1 VILSDLSVKRPVFAT
16 VINLLIITF
25 GIVAF
30 LMLPLR
36 EYPDIDP
43 PIVNISTNYPGASA
57 AIVETKI
64 TQLLEDRISGVEGV
78 KTINSNSR
86 VGRSSITI
94 EFNLDRDI
102 DAATNDVRDRISR
115 ALNNLPEQAE
125 PPEVS
130 KANDDENVIVWFV
143 LQSETMSTLEL
154 TDYANRYIVDRFAV
168 VDGVARV
175 QVGGGR
181 TYAMKIRL
189 NRVSMAAR
197 NITVQDI
204 ESTLRDE
211 NVELPAGR
219 IESIDRDFSIRV
231 ERSYLSEQDFA
242 NMVISHSQ
250 SNTEGSANG
259 SSQNNA
265 QSKSV
270 VRLGDVAEVFIGAQD
285 DENMFRGNG
294 KNMVGLGVIKQS
306 KANTLD
312 VVKSARKEMVTIRS
326 SLPIGTTITN
336 SYDSSVFIQGSIDEV
351 YNTLIIAMLMVVLVI
366 FLFLGNVRA
375 TLIPAVTVPVAL
387 IGSMMALSWFG
398 FSINLLTLLALVLA
412 IGLVVDD
419 AIVVLEN
426 IYRRIENGQPPLMA
440 AYEGGREVAFAV
452 IATTLV
458 LVAVFVP
465 LVFLSG
471 NMGRLFTEFAIAIA
485 AAVVFSSLTA
495 LSLTPMLCSKMLKH
509 KERSSSFGQKL
520 DHAFSRFE
528 AAYGRALKNS
538 IQQPLLIIL
547 VLALSL
553 AAVFLLF
560 NKLPAEY
567 TPKED
572 RGNFFLIMQG
582 AEGASHESNVKNMH
596 KIEEKLLGYQEQ
608 GELDRVLVRVPGF
621 GGTGGI
627 AIVGLPQWDKRS
639 IDTFSFINKINGDV
653 QSVTDVRAFAI
664 MRRGIGGGGGSNAP
678 VSFVLQG
685 NTFAELAQWRDILI
699 TEAQKNPNLSN
710 INSDYQETYP
720 QLLVQID
727 RERAYDLGVPVGDI
741 AETLETML
749 GQRRVT
755 TFVDRGEEYDVIV
768 EGDEKQFQSPADI
781 DNLYVRSRTT
791 DKLIPLS
798 NLLNIGENATSS
810 KLNRYNR
817 LRSITITANLADGY
831 ALGEA
836 LDFLVDVTKNKLPEH
851 VQIDYKGESLL
862 LKESGSSILFVFLLA
877 LLITYLVLAAQFES
891 FIHPFVILLTVPLAL
906 VGALAG
912 LELMGMSLNI
922 YSQIGIVMLIGLAAK
937 NGILIVEFANQL
949 RDKGIAFEEALI
961 SASQQRL
968 RPIVMTTF
976 TTVTSAIPLVLA
988 VGPGAESRMVIGVV
1002 IFAGVSLAS
1011 VFTLFIVPG
1020 AYYWLCRNTGSPQ
1033 AISDEID
1040 QLEQGSNY

>member
-1 VILSDLSVKRPVFAT
+1 MILSDLSVKRPVFAT
-16 VINLLIITF
+16 VINLLIVTF

-43 PIVNISTNYPGASA
+43 PIVNISTNYSGASA

-64 TQLLEDRISGVEGV
+64 TQLLEDRISGIEGV

-115 ALNNLPEQAE
+115 ALNNLPEQAD

-130 KANDDENVIVWFV
+130 KANDDESTIVWFV
-143 LQSETMSTLEL
+143 LQSDTMSTLAL

-168 VDGVARV
+168 VDGVARI

-189 NRVSMAAR
+189 NRASMAAR

-211 NVELPAGR
+211 NIELPAGR

-242 NMVISHSQ
+242 NMVINHSE
-250 SNTEGSANG
+250 SN
-259 SSQNNA
+259 
-265 QSKSV
+265 SV
-270 VRLGDVAEVFIGAQD
+270 VRLGDVADVFIGAQD

-312 VVKSARKEMVTIRS
+312 VVRAARKEMIAIRS
-326 SLPIGTTITN
+326 SLPVGTTITN

-351 YNTLIIAMLMVVLVI
+351 YNTLIIAMMMVVLVI

-375 TLIPAVTVPVAL
+375 TLIPAITVPVAL

-426 IYRRIENGQPPLMA
+426 IYRRIENGQTPLMA

-452 IATTLV
+452 VATTLV

-495 LSLTPMLCSKMLKH
+495 LSLTPMMCSKMLKH
-509 KERSSSFGQKL
+509 RERSSSFGQKL
-520 DHAFSRFE
+520 DRAFSRIE
-528 AAYGRALKNS
+528 AAYGRALANS
-538 IQQPLLIIL
+538 IHQPMLIVL
-547 VLALSL
+547 VLGLSL
-553 AAVFLLF
+553 TAVFLLF
-560 NKLPAEY
+560 NKLPSEY

-582 AEGASHESNVKNMH
+582 AEGASYESNVKNMH
-596 KIEEKLLGYQEQ
+596 EIEEKLLGYQAQ

-627 AIVGLPQWDKRS
+627 AIVGLPEWDKRS
-639 IDTFSFINKINGDV
+639 VDTFSFINKINRDV

-685 NTFAELAQWRDILI
+685 NTFEELAQWRDILI
-699 TEAQKNPNLSN
+699 SEAQKNPNLSN
-710 INSDYQETYP
+710 INSDYKETYP

-741 AETLETML
+741 AKTLETML

-768 EGDEKQFQSPADI
+768 EGDEKQYQSPDDI

-791 DKLIPLS
+791 NKLIPLS

-810 KLNRYNR
+810 RLNRYNR
-817 LRSITITANLADGY
+817 LRSITVTANLADGY
-831 ALGEA
+831 ALGDA

-851 VQIDYKGESLL
+851 VQVDYKGESLL
-862 LKESGSSILFVFLLA
+862 LKESGNSILFVFLLA

-912 LELMGMSLNI
+912 LDLMGMSLNI

-1011 VFTLFIVPG
+1011 MFTLFIVPG
-1020 AYYWLCRNTGSPQ
+1020 AYYWLCRHTGSPQ
-1033 AISDEID
+1033 AIANEIAK
-1040 QLEQGSNY
+1040 QQQ

>member
-43 PIVNISTNYPGASA
+43 PIVNVSTSYPGASA

-64 TQLLEDRISGVEGV
+64 TQLLEDRISGIEGV

-115 ALNNLPEQAE
+115 ALNNLPEQSD

-130 KANDDENVIVWFV
+130 KADDDESVIVWFV
-143 LQSETMSTLEL
+143 LQSETMSTLAL

-175 QVGGGR
+175 RVGGGR

-189 NRVSMAAR
+189 NRMSMAAR

-231 ERSYLSEQDFA
+231 ERSYLNVQDFA
-242 NMVISHSQ
+242 NMVISHS
-250 SNTEGSANG
+250 EGNSK
-259 SSQNNA
+259 NN
-265 QSKSV
+265 SV
-270 VRLGDVAEVFIGAQD
+270 VRLGDVAEVFVGAQD

-312 VVKSARKEMVTIRS
+312 VVKSARKEMVTIRNT
-326 SLPIGTTITN
+326 LPVGTTITN

-351 YNTLIIAMLMVVLVI
+351 YNTLIIAMIMVVMVI

-387 IGSMMALSWFG
+387 IGSLMALSWFG

-426 IYRRIENGQPPLMA
+426 IYRRIENGQAPLMA

-458 LVAVFVP
+458 LVSVFVP

-495 LSLTPMLCSKMLKH
+495 LSLTPMMCSKMLKH
-509 KERSSSFGQKL
+509 RKRSSSFGQKL
-520 DHAFSRFE
+520 DRAFTRFE

-538 IQQPLLIIL
+538 IHQPMLIVL

-553 AAVFLLF
+553 VAVFLLF
-560 NKLPAEY
+560 NKLPSEY

-572 RGNFFLIMQG
+572 RGNFFLIMQS
-582 AEGASHESNVKNMH
+582 AEGASYENNVKNMH
-596 KIEEKLLGYQEQ
+596 QIEEKLLGYQAE

-627 AIVGLPQWDKRS
+627 AIVGLPEWDKRS
-639 IDTFSFINKINGDV
+639 IDTFSFINKINKDV

-685 NTFAELAQWRDILI
+685 NTFAELALWRDILI

-710 INSDYQETYP
+710 INSDYKETYP

-741 AETLETML
+741 ARTLETML

-768 EGDEKQFQSPADI
+768 EGDEKQFQSPADL

-791 DKLIPLS
+791 DKLIPLA
-798 NLLNIGENATSS
+798 NVLNIAENATSS
-810 KLNRYNR
+810 RLNRYNR

-912 LELMGMSLNI
+912 LEFMGMSLNI

-949 RDKGIAFEEALI
+949 RDKGMAFEQALI
-961 SASQQRL
+961 SAAKQRL

-1011 VFTLFIVPG
+1011 IFTLFIVPG

-1033 AISDEID
+1033 AIANEIKNI
-1040 QLEQGSNY
+1040 EQQGENSHIIAINKPTK

>member
-1 VILSDLSVKRPVFAT
+1 MILSDLSVKRPVFAT

-64 TQLLEDRISGVEGV
+64 TQLLEDRISGIEGV

-115 ALNNLPEQAE
+115 ALNNLPEQAD

-175 QVGGGR
+175 RVGGGR

-189 NRVSMAAR
+189 NRMSMAAR

-231 ERSYLSEQDFA
+231 ERSYLTVQDFA
-242 NMVISHSQ
+242 NMVISHSAV
-250 SNTEGSANG
+250 SSGSG
-259 SSQNNA
+259 SENNLASQ
-265 QSKSV
+265 SV

-306 KANTLD
+306 KGNTLD
-312 VVKSARKEMVTIRS
+312 VVKSARKEMLTIRN
-326 SLPIGTTITN
+326 SLPVGTTITN

-351 YNTLIIAMLMVVLVI
+351 YNTLIIAMIMVVMVI

-375 TLIPAVTVPVAL
+375 TIIPAVTVPVAL
-387 IGSMMALSWFG
+387 IGSLMALSWFG

-426 IYRRIENGQPPLMA
+426 IYRRIENGQTPLMA

-458 LVAVFVP
+458 LVSVFVP

-495 LSLTPMLCSKMLKH
+495 LTLTPMLCSKMLKH
-509 KERSSSFGQKL
+509 RERSSSFGQKL
-520 DHAFSRFE
+520 DRAFARFE

-538 IQQPLLIIL
+538 IRQPLLIVL

-560 NKLPAEY
+560 NKLPSEY

-572 RGNFFLIMQG
+572 RGNFFLIMQS
-582 AEGASHESNVKNMH
+582 AEGASYENNVKNMH
-596 KIEEKLLGYQEQ
+596 KIEEKLLAYQAE
-608 GELDRVLVRVPGF
+608 GELDRVIVRVPGF

-627 AIVGLPQWDKRS
+627 AIVGLPEWDKRS
-639 IDTFSFINKINGDV
+639 IDTFSFIKKINRDV

-685 NTFAELAQWRDILI
+685 NTFAELALWRDILI
-699 TEAQKNPNLSN
+699 EEAQKNPNLSN

-791 DKLIPLS
+791 NKLIPLA
-798 NLLNIGENATSS
+798 NLLTIGENATSS
-810 KLNRYNR
+810 RLNRYNR

-831 ALGEA
+831 ALGDA

-949 RDKGIAFEEALI
+949 RDKGIAFEDALI
-961 SASQQRL
+961 NASKQRL

-1011 VFTLFIVPG
+1011 IFTLFIVPG
-1020 AYYWLCRNTGSPQ
+1020 AYYWLCRNTTSPQ
-1033 AISDEID
+1033 AIANEIEK
-1040 QLEQGSNY
+1040 LEQQD

>member
-1 VILSDLSVKRPVFAT
+1 MILSDLSVKRPVFAT

-43 PIVNISTNYPGASA
+43 PVVNIKTSYPGASA
-57 AIVETKI
+57 EIVETKI
-64 TQLLEDRISGVEGV
+64 TQILENRISGVEGI
-78 KTINSNSR
+78 KSINSDSR

-115 ALNNLPEQAE
+115 ALNNLPDQAD

-130 KANDDENVIVWFV
+130 KANDDEDVIVWFS
-143 LQSETMSTLEL
+143 LQSDTMDTLQL
-154 TDYANRYIVDRFAV
+154 TDYATRYIVDRFSV

-175 QVGGGR
+175 RLGGER

-189 NRVSMAAR
+189 DRASMAAR
-197 NITVQDI
+197 NITVHDI
-204 ESTLRDE
+204 ENTLRDE
-211 NVELPAGR
+211 NIELPAGKV
-219 IESIDRDFSIRV
+219 ESIDRDFSIRV
-231 ERSYLSEQDFA
+231 ERSYLTPDDFS
-242 NMVISHSQ
+242 NMVIGHSTNN
-250 SNTEGSANG
+250 SNSFEDS
-259 SSQNNA
+259 
-265 QSKSV
+265 SV
-270 VRLGDVAEVFIGAQD
+270 VRLGDVAEVFIGAED

-294 KNMVGLGVIKQS
+294 RNMVGLGVIKQS
-306 KANTLD
+306 KANTLE
-312 VVKSARKEMVTIRS
+312 VVKAAREEMENVS
-326 SLPIGTTITN
+326 NSLPVGTTIVN

-351 YNTLIIAMLMVVLVI
+351 YNTLVIAMLMVVLVI

-375 TLIPAVTVPVAL
+375 TLIPAITVPVAL
-387 IGSMMALSWFG
+387 IGSMMTLSWFG

-426 IYRRIENGQPPLMA
+426 IYRRIENGQKPLMA

-471 NMGRLFTEFAIAIA
+471 NVGRLFTEFAIAIS
-485 AAVVFSSLTA
+485 AAVIFSSITA

-509 KERSSSFGQKL
+509 RERSSSFGQIL
-520 DHAFSRFE
+520 DRSFARFE
-528 AAYGRALKNS
+528 SAYGRALKNT
-538 IQQPLLIIL
+538 IHQPMLIII

-553 AAVFLLF
+553 IAVFLLF
-560 NKLPAEY
+560 NKLPSEY

-572 RGNFFLIMQG
+572 RGNLFLIMNS
-582 AEGASHESNVKNMH
+582 AEGASYESNVKNMQV
-596 KIEEKLLGYQEQ
+596 IEQKLIAHQDAGV
-608 GELDRVLVRVPGF
+608 LDRVLVRVPGF
-621 GGTGGI
+621 GDKGGM
-627 AIVGLPQWDKRS
+627 AIIGMPDWDKRS
-639 IDTFSFINKINGDV
+639 IDTFSFIKQITGEV
-653 QSVTDVRAFAI
+653 QSVTDVKAFAM
-664 MRRGIGGGGGSNAP
+664 MRKGIGGGGNSSP
-678 VSFVLQG
+678 VEFVLQG
-685 NTFAELAQWRDILI
+685 NTFAELAQWRDII
-699 TEAQKNPNLSN
+699 ISEAEKNPNLSN
-710 INSDYQETYP
+710 IDSDYQETYP
-720 QLLVQID
+720 QLLVKID

-741 AETLETML
+741 AETLETMM

-768 EGDEKQFQSPADI
+768 EGDEKQFASPTDI
-781 DNLYVRSRTT
+781 DNIYVRSQTT
-791 DKLIPLS
+791 NKLIPLS
-798 NLLNIGENATSS
+798 NLLRIGESATSS
-810 KLNRYNR
+810 RLNRYNR
-817 LRSITITANLADGY
+817 LRSITISANLADGY
-831 ALGEA
+831 ALGDA
-836 LDFLVDVTKNKLPEH
+836 LEFLVEVTKTKLPDH

-949 RDKGIAFEEALI
+949 RDRGIAFEDALI
-961 SASQQRL
+961 TAAKQRL

-976 TTVTSAIPLVLA
+976 TTVTSAIPLVFA
-988 VGPGAESRMVIGVV
+988 IGPGAESRMVIGVV

-1011 VFTLFIVPG
+1011 IFTLFIVPG
-1020 AYYWLCRNTGSPQ
+1020 AYYWLCRNTGSPEAIAKEIEQ
-1033 AISDEID
+1033 ATD
-1040 QLEQGSNY
+1040 

>member
-1 VILSDLSVKRPVFAT
+1 MILSDLSVKRPVFAT

-94 EFNLDRDI
+94 EFNLDRNI

-115 ALNNLPEQAE
+115 ALNNLPEQAD

-168 VDGVARV
+168 VDGVARI

-189 NRVSMAAR
+189 NRASMAAR

-204 ESTLRDE
+204 ERTLREE

-219 IESIDRDFSIRV
+219 IESVDRDFSIRV

-242 NMVISHSQ
+242 NMVIDRS
-250 SNTEGSANG
+250 E
-259 SSQNNA
+259 NN
-265 QSKSV
+265 SL

-306 KANTLD
+306 KGNTLD
-312 VVKSARKEMVTIRS
+312 VVKSARKEMFAIRNT
-326 SLPIGTTITN
+326 LPVGTTITN
-336 SYDSSVFIQGSIDEV
+336 SYDSSIFIQGSIDEV

-375 TLIPAVTVPVAL
+375 TLIPAITVPVAL

-426 IYRRIENGQPPLMA
+426 IYRRIENGQTPLMA

-452 IATTLV
+452 VATTLV

-485 AAVVFSSLTA
+485 AAVIFSSLTA
-495 LSLTPMLCSKMLKH
+495 LSLTPMMCSKMLKH
-509 KERSSSFGQKL
+509 RERSSSFGQKL
-520 DHAFSRFE
+520 DRAFARFE
-528 AAYGRALKNS
+528 ASYGRALKSS
-538 IQQPLLIIL
+538 IHQPMLIVL
-547 VLALSL
+547 VLSLAL

-560 NKLPAEY
+560 NKLPSEY
-567 TPKED
+567 APKED
-572 RGNFFLIMQG
+572 RGNFFLMMQS
-582 AEGASHESNVKNMH
+582 AEGASYENNIKNMY
-596 KIEEKLLGYQEQ
+596 KIEEKLLGYQVE
-608 GELDRVLVRVPGF
+608 GELERVLVRVPGF
-621 GGTGGI
+621 GGSGGI
-627 AIVGLPQWDKRS
+627 AIVGLPEWGERS
-639 IDTFSFINKINGDV
+639 IDTFSFINKINGDM

-664 MRRGIGGGGGSNAP
+664 MRRGIGGGGDGNSP

-685 NTFAELAQWRDILI
+685 NTFEELAQWRDILI

-710 INSDYQETYP
+710 INSDYKETYP

-741 AETLETML
+741 AKTLETML

-755 TFVDRGEEYDVIV
+755 TFVDRGEEYDVII
-768 EGDEKQFQSPADI
+768 EGDERQFQSPTDI

-791 DKLIPLS
+791 DKLIPLAS
-798 NLLNIGENATSS
+798 VLNIGENATSS
-810 KLNRYNR
+810 RLNRYNR
-817 LRSITITANLADGY
+817 LRSITVTANLVDGY
-831 ALGEA
+831 ALGDA
-836 LDFLVDVTKNKLPEH
+836 LDFLVDVTENKLPEH
-851 VQIDYKGESLL
+851 VQVDYKGESLL

-906 VGALAG
+906 VGALLG
-912 LELMGMSLNI
+912 LELMGMSVNI

-937 NGILIVEFANQL
+937 NGIL
-949 RDKGIAFEEALI
+949 
-961 SASQQRL
+961 
-968 RPIVMTTF
+968 
-976 TTVTSAIPLVLA
+976 
-988 VGPGAESRMVIGVV
+988 
-1002 IFAGVSLAS
+1002 
-1011 VFTLFIVPG
+1011 
-1020 AYYWLCRNTGSPQ
+1020 
-1033 AISDEID
+1033 
-1040 QLEQGSNY
+1040 

>member
-1 VILSDLSVKRPVFAT
+1 
-16 VINLLIITF
+16 
-25 GIVAF
+25 
-30 LMLPLR
+30 M
-36 EYPDIDP
+36 
-43 PIVNISTNYPGASA
+43 
-57 AIVETKI
+57 
-64 TQLLEDRISGVEGV
+64 
-78 KTINSNSR
+78 
-86 VGRSSITI
+86 
-94 EFNLDRDI
+94 
-102 DAATNDVRDRISR
+102 RDRISR

-836 LDFLVDVTKNKLPEH
+836 LDFLVDATKNKLPEH

>member
-1 VILSDLSVKRPVFAT
+1 MILSDLSVKRPVFAT
-16 VINLLIITF
+16 VLNLLIITF

-43 PIVNISTNYPGASA
+43 PIVNISTSYPGASA

-64 TQLLEDRISGVEGV
+64 TQLLEDRISGIEGV

-115 ALNNLPEQAE
+115 ALNNLPEQSD

-130 KANDDENVIVWFV
+130 KANDDESVIVWFV
-143 LQSETMSTLEL
+143 LQSETMSTLAL

-175 QVGGGR
+175 RVGGGR

-189 NRVSMAAR
+189 NRASMAAR

-231 ERSYLSEQDFA
+231 ERSYLTEQDFA
-242 NMVISHSQ
+242 NMVINHS
-250 SNTEGSANG
+250 E
-259 SSQNNA
+259 
-265 QSKSV
+265 SKSV

-312 VVKSARKEMVTIRS
+312 VVKTARKEMVTIRD
-326 SLPIGTTITN
+326 SLPVGTTITN

-375 TLIPAVTVPVAL
+375 TLIPAITVPVAL

-426 IYRRIENGQPPLMA
+426 IYRRIENGQAPLMA

-452 IATTLV
+452 VATTLV

-495 LSLTPMLCSKMLKH
+495 LSLTPMMCSKMLKH
-509 KERSSSFGQKL
+509 RERSSSFGQKL
-520 DHAFSRFE
+520 DRAFARFE
-528 AAYGRALKNS
+528 AAYGRALASS
-538 IQQPLLIIL
+538 IHQPLLIVL

-560 NKLPAEY
+560 NKLPSEY

-582 AEGASHESNVKNMH
+582 AEGASYESNVKNMH
-596 KIEEKLLGYQEQ
+596 KIEEKLLGYQAE

-621 GGTGGI
+621 GGSGGI
-627 AIVGLPQWDKRS
+627 AIVGLPEWDKRS
-639 IDTFSFINKINGDV
+639 IDTFSFINKINRDV

-685 NTFAELAQWRDILI
+685 NTFEELAQWRDILI

-710 INSDYQETYP
+710 INSDYKETYP

-741 AETLETML
+741 AQTLETML

-755 TFVDRGEEYDVIV
+755 SFVDRGEEYDVIV
-768 EGDEKQFQSPADI
+768 EGDEKQFQSPTDI

-791 DKLIPLS
+791 EKLIPLA
-798 NLLNIGENATSS
+798 NLLNIAENATSS
-810 KLNRYNR
+810 RLNRYNR
-817 LRSITITANLADGY
+817 LRSITVTANLADGY
-831 ALGEA
+831 ALGDA

-851 VQIDYKGESLL
+851 VQVDYKGESLL
-862 LKESGSSILFVFLLA
+862 LKESGNSILFVFLLA

-906 VGALAG
+906 VGALTG

-961 SASQQRL
+961 SAAQQRL

-1011 VFTLFIVPG
+1011 IFTLFIVPG

-1033 AISDEID
+1033 AIANEIEKAE
-1040 QLEQGSNY
+1040 QLG

>member
-1 VILSDLSVKRPVFAT
+1 MILSDLSVKRPVFAT
-16 VINLLIITF
+16 VINLIIITF

-43 PIVNISTNYPGASA
+43 PIVNISTSYPGASA
-57 AIVETKI
+57 GIVETKI
-64 TQLLEDRISGVEGV
+64 TQLLEDRISGVEGI
-78 KTINSNSR
+78 KSINSNSR
-86 VGRSSITI
+86 VGRSNITI
-94 EFNLDRDI
+94 EFTLDRDI

-115 ALNNLPEQAE
+115 ALNNLPEQSE

-143 LQSETMSTLEL
+143 LQSDTMSSLAL

-175 QVGGGR
+175 RIGGGR

-189 NRVSMAAR
+189 DRTSMAAR

-204 ESTLRDE
+204 ENTLRDE

-231 ERSYLSEQDFA
+231 DRSYLSEQDFA
-242 NMVISHSQ
+242 EMVINHAG
-250 SNTEGSANG
+250 NKT
-259 SSQNNA
+259 
-265 QSKSV
+265 V
-270 VRLGDVAEVFIGAQD
+270 VRLGDVAEVFVGAQD

-306 KANTLD
+306 TANTLE
-312 VVKSARKEMVTIRS
+312 VVKSARKEMFNIRE
-326 SLPIGTTITN
+326 SLPVGTTITN

-351 YNTLIIAMLMVVLVI
+351 YDTLIIAMLMVILVI

-375 TLIPAVTVPVAL
+375 TFIPAVTVPVAL

-426 IYRRIENGQPPLMA
+426 IYRRIENGQTPLMA
-440 AYEGGREVAFAV
+440 AFEGGREVAFAV

-465 LVFLSG
+465 LIFLSG
-471 NMGRLFTEFAIAIA
+471 NVGRLFTEFAIAIA

-495 LSLTPMLCSKMLKH
+495 LSLTPMMCSKLLKH
-509 KERSSSFGQKL
+509 RERSSSFGQKL
-520 DHAFSRFE
+520 DQTFSRIE
-528 AAYGRALKNS
+528 TAYGRALKNS
-538 IQQPLLIIL
+538 IHQPILIIA

-553 AAVFLLF
+553 VAIFLLF
-560 NKLPAEY
+560 TDLPTEY

-572 RGNFFLIMQG
+572 RGNFFLVMRG
-582 AEGASHESNVKNMH
+582 AEGASYENNVKNMH
-596 KIEEKLLGYQEQ
+596 EIENKLLAYREK
-608 GELDRVLVRVPGF
+608 GELERVLVRVPGW
-621 GGTGGI
+621 GGAGGI
-627 AIVGLPQWDKRS
+627 AIVGLPEWDKRS
-639 IDTFSFINKINGDV
+639 IDTFSFINKINRDV
-653 QSVTDVRAFAI
+653 KSVTDVRAFAI
-664 MRRGIGGGGGSNAP
+664 MRKGISGGGSGSP

-685 NTFAELAQWRDILI
+685 NTFEELAQWRDILVAK
-699 TEAQKNPNLSN
+699 AQENPNLLN
-710 INSDYQETYP
+710 IDSDYQETYP

-741 AETLETML
+741 AKTLETML

-768 EGDEKQFQSPADI
+768 EGDEKQYRSPTDI
-781 DNLYVRSRTT
+781 NNLYVRSRTSN
-791 DKLIPLS
+791 KLIPLA
-798 NLLNIGENATSS
+798 NLLNISENATSAR
-810 KLNRYNR
+810 LNRYNR
-817 LRSITITANLADGY
+817 LRSITITANLAEGY
-831 ALGEA
+831 ALGDA
-836 LDFLVDVTKNKLPEH
+836 LSFLVDVSKTELPEH

-877 LLITYLVLAAQFES
+877 LLLTYLVLSAQFES

-949 RDKGIAFEEALI
+949 RDKGLAFEEALI
-961 SASQQRL
+961 NAAQQRL
-968 RPIVMTTF
+968 RPIIMTTF

-1011 VFTLFIVPG
+1011 LFTLFIVPG
-1020 AYYWLCRNTGSPQ
+1020 AYYWLCRKTGSPQ
-1033 AISDEID
+1033 DISAKID
-1040 QLEQGSNY
+1040 KLKQ

>member
-1 VILSDLSVKRPVFAT
+1 MILSDLSVKRPVFAT
-16 VINLLIITF
+16 VINLLIVTF

-43 PIVNISTNYPGASA
+43 PIVNISTNYSGASA

-64 TQLLEDRISGVEGV
+64 TQLLEDRISGIEGV

-115 ALNNLPEQAE
+115 ALNNLPEQAD

-130 KANDDENVIVWFV
+130 KANDDESTIVWFV
-143 LQSETMSTLEL
+143 LQSDTMSTLAL

-168 VDGVARV
+168 VDGVARI

-189 NRVSMAAR
+189 NRASMAAR

-211 NVELPAGR
+211 NIELPAGR

-242 NMVISHSQ
+242 NMVINHSE
-250 SNTEGSANG
+250 SN
-259 SSQNNA
+259 
-265 QSKSV
+265 SV
-270 VRLGDVAEVFIGAQD
+270 VRLGDVADVFIGAQD

-312 VVKSARKEMVTIRS
+312 VVRAARKEMIAIRS
-326 SLPIGTTITN
+326 SLPVGTTITN

-351 YNTLIIAMLMVVLVI
+351 YNTLIIAMMMVVLVI

-375 TLIPAVTVPVAL
+375 TLIPAITVPVAL

-426 IYRRIENGQPPLMA
+426 IYRRIENGQTPLMA

-452 IATTLV
+452 VATTLV

-495 LSLTPMLCSKMLKH
+495 LSLTPMMCSKMLKH
-509 KERSSSFGQKL
+509 RERSSSFGQKL
-520 DHAFSRFE
+520 DRAFARFE
-528 AAYGRALKNS
+528 AAYGRALASS
-538 IQQPLLIIL
+538 IHQPLLIVL
-547 VLALSL
+547 VLGLSL

-560 NKLPAEY
+560 NKLPSEY

-582 AEGASHESNVKNMH
+582 AEGASYESNVKNMH
-596 KIEEKLLGYQEQ
+596 EIEEKLLGYQAQ

-627 AIVGLPQWDKRS
+627 AIVGLPEWDKRS
-639 IDTFSFINKINGDV
+639 VDTFSFINKINRDV

-685 NTFAELAQWRDILI
+685 NTFEELAQWRDILI
-699 TEAQKNPNLSN
+699 SEAQKNPNLSN
-710 INSDYQETYP
+710 INSDYKETYP

-741 AETLETML
+741 AKTLETML

-768 EGDEKQFQSPADI
+768 EGDEKQYQSPDDI

-791 DKLIPLS
+791 NKLIPLS

-810 KLNRYNR
+810 RLNRYNR
-817 LRSITITANLADGY
+817 LRSITVTANLADGY
-831 ALGEA
+831 ALGDA

-851 VQIDYKGESLL
+851 VQVDYKGESLL
-862 LKESGSSILFVFLLA
+862 LKESGNSILFVFLLA

-912 LELMGMSLNI
+912 LDLMGMSLNI

-1011 VFTLFIVPG
+1011 MFTLFIVPG
-1020 AYYWLCRNTGSPQ
+1020 AYYWLCRHTGSPQ
-1033 AISDEID
+1033 AIANEIAK
-1040 QLEQGSNY
+1040 QQQ

>member
-1 VILSDLSVKRPVFAT
+1 MILSDLSVKRPVFAT

-43 PIVNISTNYPGASA
+43 PIVSITTSYPGASA

-64 TQLLEDRISGVEGV
+64 TQVLEDRISGVEGV

-86 VGRSSITI
+86 VGRSNITI
-94 EFNLDRDI
+94 EFELNRDI

-115 ALNNLPEQAE
+115 ALRSLPEQAD
-125 PPEVS
+125 PPQVF

-143 LQSETMSTLEL
+143 LQSDTMTTLEL

-181 TYAMKIRL
+181 TYAMKILL
-189 NRVSMAAR
+189 NRQAMAAR
-197 NITVQDI
+197 NITVDDI

-211 NVELPAGR
+211 NIELPAGKV
-219 IESIDRDFSIRV
+219 ESIDRDFSIRV
-231 ERSYLSEQDFA
+231 ERSYLTEQDFA
-242 NMVISHSQ
+242 NMVISRSDD
-250 SNTEGSANG
+250 
-259 SSQNNA
+259 NA
-265 QSKSV
+265 L
-270 VRLGDVAEVFIGAQD
+270 VRLGDVAQVFVGAQD

-306 KANTLD
+306 KANTLE
-312 VVKSARKEMVTIRS
+312 VVKSARKEMLAIRDA
-326 SLPIGTTITN
+326 LPMGTTITN

-351 YNTLIIAMLMVVLVI
+351 YNTLIIAMLMVILVI

-426 IYRRIENGQPPLMA
+426 IYRRIEQGQSPLLA
-440 AYEGGREVAFAV
+440 AYHGGREVAFAV

-471 NMGRLFTEFAIAIA
+471 NVGRLFTEFAIAIA

-495 LSLTPMLCSKMLKH
+495 LSLTPMMCSKMLKH
-509 KERSSSFGQKL
+509 RERSSSFGQVL
-520 DHAFSRFE
+520 DKGFARIE
-528 AAYGRALKNS
+528 AAYGRALAKS
-538 IQQPLLIIL
+538 IHQPVLIVLIL
-547 VLALSL
+547 AVALF
-553 AAVFLLF
+553 AVQMLF
-560 NKLPAEY
+560 KELPTEY

-572 RGNFFLIMQG
+572 RGNMFLIMQG
-582 AEGASHESNVKNMH
+582 AEGASYENNVKNMQQ
-596 KIEEKLLGYQEQ
+596 IEEKLLAYQAR
-608 GELDRVLVRVPGF
+608 GDLDRVIVRVPGF

-627 AIVGLPQWDKRS
+627 AILGMPDWGERN
-639 IDTFSFINKINGDV
+639 IGTFEFINKINAEM
-653 QSVTDVRAFAI
+653 QSVTDVRAFAM

-685 NTFAELAQWRDILI
+685 NTYSELARWRDIVI
-699 TEAQKNPNLSN
+699 KEAQKNPNLSA
-710 INSDYQETYP
+710 INSDYKETYP
-720 QLLVQID
+720 QLMVQID
-727 RERAYDLGVPVGDI
+727 RDRAYDLGVPVGDI
-741 AETLETML
+741 AKTLETML

-755 TFVDRGEEYDVIV
+755 TFVDRGEEYDVVV
-768 EGDEKQFQSPADI
+768 EGDETQYSSPADI
-781 DNLYVRSRTT
+781 DNVYVRSRTSNE
-791 DKLIPLS
+791 LIPLA
-798 NLLNIGENATSS
+798 NLLTVSENATSS
-810 KLNRYNR
+810 RLNRYNR

-831 ALGEA
+831 ALGDA
-836 LDFLVDVTKNKLPEH
+836 LDFLNDVVAANLPEE
-851 VQIDYKGESLL
+851 VQIDYKGQSLL
-862 LKESGSSILFVFLLA
+862 LKDSGNSMLMVFLLA
-877 LLITYLVLAAQFES
+877 LLITYLVLSAQFES

-949 RDKGIAFEEALI
+949 RDKGVAFEQALI
-961 SASQQRL
+961 QGAQQRL

-988 VGPGAESRMVIGVV
+988 SGPGAESRMVIGVV

-1020 AYYWLCRNTGSPQ
+1020 AYYWLCRHTGSPQ
-1033 AISDEID
+1033 AIANKIA
-1040 QLEQGSNY
+1040 QQEQNENI

>member
-1 VILSDLSVKRPVFAT
+1 MILSDLSVKRPVFAT
-16 VINLLIITF
+16 VLNLLIITF

-30 LMLPLR
+30 LLLPLR

-43 PIVNISTNYPGASA
+43 PVVNIVTSYPGASS

-64 TQLLEDRISGVEGV
+64 TQLLEDRISGIEGV

-115 ALNNLPEQAE
+115 ALNNLPEQAD

-130 KANDDENVIVWFV
+130 KANDDESVIVWFV
-143 LQSETMSTLEL
+143 LQSETMSTLAL

-175 QVGGGR
+175 RVGGGR
-181 TYAMKIRL
+181 IYAMKIRL
-189 NRVSMAAR
+189 NRASMAAR
-197 NITVQDI
+197 DITVQDI
-204 ESTLRDE
+204 ERTLRDE

-231 ERSYLSEQDFA
+231 ERSYLTEQDFA
-242 NMVISHSQ
+242 NMVINHS
-250 SNTEGSANG
+250 E
-259 SSQNNA
+259 
-265 QSKSV
+265 SKSV
-270 VRLGDVAEVFIGAQD
+270 VRLGDVADVFIGAQD

-312 VVKSARKEMVTIRS
+312 VVKTAREEMIAIRD
-326 SLPIGTTITN
+326 SLPVGTTITN

-426 IYRRIENGQPPLMA
+426 IYRRIENGQSPLMA

-452 IATTLV
+452 VATTLV

-495 LSLTPMLCSKMLKH
+495 LSLTPMMCSKMLKH
-509 KERSSSFGQKL
+509 RERSSSFGQKL
-520 DHAFSRFE
+520 DRAFARFE
-528 AAYGRALKNS
+528 AAYGRALASS
-538 IQQPLLIIL
+538 IHQPLLIVL
-547 VLALSL
+547 VLGLSL

-560 NKLPAEY
+560 NKLPSEY

-582 AEGASHESNVKNMH
+582 AEGASYESNVKNMH
-596 KIEEKLLGYQEQ
+596 EIEEKLLGYQAE

-621 GGTGGI
+621 GGSGGI
-627 AIVGLPQWDKRS
+627 AIVGLPEWDKRS
-639 IDTFSFINKINGDV
+639 IDTFSFINKINRDV
-653 QSVTDVRAFAI
+653 QNVTDVRAFAI

-685 NTFAELAQWRDILI
+685 NTFEELAQWRDILI
-699 TEAQKNPNLSN
+699 TEAQKTPNLSN
-710 INSDYQETYP
+710 INSDYKETYP

-741 AETLETML
+741 AQTLETML

-755 TFVDRGEEYDVIV
+755 SFVDRGEEYDVIV
-768 EGDEKQFQSPADI
+768 EGDEKQFQSPTDI

-791 DKLIPLS
+791 DKLIPLA

-810 KLNRYNR
+810 RLNRYNR
-817 LRSITITANLADGY
+817 LRSITVTANLADGY
-831 ALGEA
+831 ALGDA

-851 VQIDYKGESLL
+851 VQVDYKGESLL
-862 LKESGSSILFVFLLA
+862 LKESGNSILFVFLLA

-906 VGALAG
+906 VGALTG

-949 RDKGIAFEEALI
+949 RDKGLAFEAALI
-961 SASQQRL
+961 SAAQQRL

-1011 VFTLFIVPG
+1011 IFTLFIVPG

-1033 AISDEID
+1033 AIANEIEKAE
-1040 QLEQGSNY
+1040 QLGV

>member
-1 VILSDLSVKRPVFAT
+1 MILSDLSVKRPVFAT

-30 LMLPLR
+30 MMLPLR

-64 TQLLEDRISGVEGV
+64 TQLLEDRISGIEGV

-115 ALNNLPEQAE
+115 ALNNLPEQSD

-204 ESTLRDE
+204 EDTLRDE

-219 IESIDRDFSIRV
+219 IESVDRDFSIRV

-242 NMVISHSQ
+242 NMVITHSQ
-250 SNTEGSANG
+250 SS
-259 SSQNNA
+259 
-265 QSKSV
+265 SV
-270 VRLGDVAEVFIGAQD
+270 VRLGDVAQVFIGAQD

-306 KANTLD
+306 KGNTLD
-312 VVKSARKEMVTIRS
+312 VVKSARKEMVAIRDT
-326 SLPIGTTITN
+326 LPVGTTITN

-375 TLIPAVTVPVAL
+375 TLIPAITVPIAL
-387 IGSMMALSWFG
+387 IGSLMALSWFG

-426 IYRRIENGQPPLMA
+426 IYRRIENGQTPLMA

-452 IATTLV
+452 VATTLV

-509 KERSSSFGQKL
+509 RERSSSFGQKL
-520 DHAFSRFE
+520 DNAFARFE

-538 IQQPLLIIL
+538 IHQPLLIVL
-547 VLALSL
+547 VLGLSL

-560 NKLPAEY
+560 NKLPSEY

-572 RGNFFLIMQG
+572 RGNFFLIMQS
-582 AEGASHESNVKNMH
+582 AEGASYENNVKNMH
-596 KIEEKLLGYQEQ
+596 QIEEKLLGYKEE

-639 IDTFSFINKINGDV
+639 IDTFSFINKINKDV

-685 NTFAELAQWRDILI
+685 NTFEELAQWRDILI
-699 TEAQKNPNLSN
+699 SEAQKNPNLSN
-710 INSDYQETYP
+710 INSDYKETYP

-768 EGDEKQFQSPADI
+768 EGDERQFQSPSDI

-791 DKLIPLS
+791 DKLIPLA

-810 KLNRYNR
+810 RLNRYNR
-817 LRSITITANLADGY
+817 LRSITVTANLADGY
-831 ALGEA
+831 ALGDA

-851 VQIDYKGESLL
+851 VQVDYKGESLL
-862 LKESGSSILFVFLLA
+862 LKESGNSILFVFLLA

-1011 VFTLFIVPG
+1011 IFTLFIVPG

-1033 AISDEID
+1033 AIANEIEK
-1040 QLEQGSNY
+1040 LEQQG

>member
-1 VILSDLSVKRPVFAT
+1 MILSDLSVKRPVFAT

-43 PIVNISTNYPGASA
+43 PIVNISTSYPGASA

-64 TQLLEDRISGVEGV
+64 TQLLEDRISGIEGV

-115 ALNNLPEQAE
+115 ALNNLPEQSD

-130 KANDDENVIVWFV
+130 KANDDESVIVWFV
-143 LQSETMSTLEL
+143 LQSETMSTLAL

-175 QVGGGR
+175 RVGGGR

-189 NRVSMAAR
+189 NRASMAAR
-197 NITVQDI
+197 DITVQDI

-231 ERSYLSEQDFA
+231 ERSYLTEQDFA
-242 NMVISHSQ
+242 NMVINHS
-250 SNTEGSANG
+250 E
-259 SSQNNA
+259 
-265 QSKSV
+265 SKSV
-270 VRLGDVAEVFIGAQD
+270 VRLGDVAEVFIGAQN

-312 VVKSARKEMVTIRS
+312 VVKTARKEMITIRD
-326 SLPIGTTITN
+326 SLPVGTTITN

-351 YNTLIIAMLMVVLVI
+351 YNTLIIAMFMVVLVI

-387 IGSMMALSWFG
+387 IGSMIALSWFG

-426 IYRRIENGQPPLMA
+426 IYRRIENGQAPLMA

-495 LSLTPMLCSKMLKH
+495 LSLTPMMCSKMLKH
-509 KERSSSFGQKL
+509 RERSSSFGQKL
-520 DHAFSRFE
+520 DRAFARFE
-528 AAYGRALKNS
+528 AAYGRALASS
-538 IQQPLLIIL
+538 IHQPVLIVL
-547 VLALSL
+547 VLGLSL

-560 NKLPAEY
+560 NKLPSEY

-572 RGNFFLIMQG
+572 RGNFFLIMQS
-582 AEGASHESNVKNMH
+582 AEGASYESNVKNMH
-596 KIEEKLLGYQEQ
+596 KIEEKLLGYQQE

-621 GGTGGI
+621 GGSGGI
-627 AIVGLPQWDKRS
+627 AIVGLPEWDKRS
-639 IDTFSFINKINGDV
+639 IDTFSFIKKINRDV

-685 NTFAELAQWRDILI
+685 NTFEELAQWRDILI
-699 TEAQKNPNLSN
+699 TEAQNNPNLSN
-710 INSDYQETYP
+710 INSDYKETYP
-720 QLLVQID
+720 QLLVRID

-741 AETLETML
+741 AQTLETML

-755 TFVDRGEEYDVIV
+755 SFVDRGEEYDVIV
-768 EGDEKQFQSPADI
+768 EGDEKQFQSPTDI

-791 DKLIPLS
+791 NKLIPLA
-798 NLLNIGENATSS
+798 NLLNIAENATSS

-831 ALGEA
+831 ALGDA

-851 VQIDYKGESLL
+851 VQVDYKGESLL
-862 LKESGSSILFVFLLA
+862 LKESGNSILFVFLLA

-949 RDKGIAFEEALI
+949 RDKGIAFEDRK
-961 SASQQRL
+961 S
-968 RPIVMTTF
+968 
-976 TTVTSAIPLVLA
+976 
-988 VGPGAESRMVIGVV
+988 VV
-1002 IFAGVSLAS
+1002 
-1011 VFTLFIVPG
+1011 
-1020 AYYWLCRNTGSPQ
+1020 
-1033 AISDEID
+1033 
-1040 QLEQGSNY
+1040 

>member
-30 LMLPLR
+30 IMLPLR

-43 PIVNISTNYPGASA
+43 PVVNISTSYPGASA

-64 TQLLEDRISGVEGV
+64 TQVLEDRISGIEGV

-94 EFNLDRDI
+94 EFDLDRDI

-115 ALNNLPEQAE
+115 ALRNLPEQAD

-130 KANDDENVIVWFV
+130 KANDDESVIVWFV

-175 QVGGGR
+175 RVGGGR

-189 NRVSMAAR
+189 NRIAMAAR
-197 NITVQDI
+197 NITVSDI
-204 ESTLRDE
+204 ETTLRSE
-211 NVELPAGR
+211 NIELPAGR
-219 IESIDRDFSIRV
+219 VESIDRDFSIRV
-231 ERSYLSEQDFA
+231 ERSYLTEQDFA
-242 NMVISHSQ
+242 NMVIARSEDNSL
-250 SNTEGSANG
+250 
-259 SSQNNA
+259 
-265 QSKSV
+265 
-270 VRLGDVAEVFIGAQD
+270 VRMGDVAEVFIGAED

-306 KANTLD
+306 KANTLE
-312 VVKSARKEMVTIRS
+312 VVKSARKEMFNIRNG
-326 SLPIGTTITN
+326 LPVGTTITN

-387 IGSMMALSWFG
+387 IGSMMTLSWFG

-426 IYRRIENGQPPLMA
+426 IYRRIERGQTPLMA
-440 AYEGGREVAFAV
+440 AFEGGREVAFAV
-452 IATTLV
+452 VATTLV

-471 NMGRLFTEFAIAIA
+471 NVGRLFTEFAIAIA

-495 LSLTPMLCSKMLKH
+495 LSLTPMMCSKMLKH
-509 KERSSSFGQKL
+509 RERSSSFGQVL
-520 DHAFSRFE
+520 DKAFSKFE

-538 IQQPLLIIL
+538 IHQPVLITL
-547 VLALSL
+547 VLALAL
-553 AAVFLLF
+553 AAVYMLF
-560 NKLPAEY
+560 TKLPSEY

-582 AEGASHESNVKNMH
+582 AEGASYENNVKNMQ
-596 KIEEKLLGYQEQ
+596 KIEEKLLGYQAQ

-621 GGTGGI
+621 GGTGGM
-627 AIVGLPQWDKRS
+627 AIVGLPEWDKRS
-639 IDTFSFINKINGDV
+639 IDTFSFINKINKDV
-653 QSVTDVRAFAI
+653 QDVTDVRAFAI

-685 NTFAELAQWRDILI
+685 NTFGELAQWRDIVI
-699 TEAQKNPNLSN
+699 KEAQSNPNLSN
-710 INSDYQETYP
+710 INSDYKETYP

-749 GQRRVT
+749 GKRRVT
-755 TFVDRGEEYDVIV
+755 TFVDRGEEYDVML
-768 EGDEKQFQSPADI
+768 EGDEKQYQSPTDI
-781 DNLYVRSRTT
+781 DNVYVRSKTT
-791 DKLIPLS
+791 NKLIPLA
-798 NLLNIGENATSS
+798 NLLSISEDATSS
-810 KLNRYNR
+810 RLNRYNR
-817 LRSITITANLADGY
+817 LRSITITANLADAY
-831 ALGEA
+831 ALGDA
-836 LDFLVDVTKNKLPEH
+836 LDYLENVAKTKLPDH
-851 VQIDYKGESLL
+851 VQLDYKGESLL
-862 LKESGSSILFVFLLA
+862 LKESGNSILFVFLLA

-949 RDKGIAFEEALI
+949 RDKGIEFEEALI
-961 SASQQRL
+961 SAAQQRL

-1033 AISDEID
+1033 AIANEISKR
-1040 QLEQGSNY
+1040 QNG

>member
-1 VILSDLSVKRPVFAT
+1 MILSDLSVKRPVFAT
-16 VINLLIITF
+16 VLNLLIITF

-43 PIVNISTNYPGASA
+43 PVVNIVTSYPGASS

-64 TQLLEDRISGVEGV
+64 TQLLEDRISGIEGV

-115 ALNNLPEQAE
+115 ALNNLPEQAD

-130 KANDDENVIVWFV
+130 KANDDESVIVWFV
-143 LQSETMSTLEL
+143 LQSETMSTLAL

-175 QVGGGR
+175 RVGGGR
-181 TYAMKIRL
+181 IYAMKIRL
-189 NRVSMAAR
+189 NRASMAAR
-197 NITVQDI
+197 DITVQDI
-204 ESTLRDE
+204 ERTLRDE

-231 ERSYLSEQDFA
+231 ERSYLTEQDFA
-242 NMVISHSQ
+242 NMVINHSE
-250 SNTEGSANG
+250 SN
-259 SSQNNA
+259 
-265 QSKSV
+265 SV

-312 VVKSARKEMVTIRS
+312 VVKTARKEMIAIRD
-326 SLPIGTTITN
+326 SLPVGTTITN

-375 TLIPAVTVPVAL
+375 TLIPAITVPVAL

-426 IYRRIENGQPPLMA
+426 IYRRIENGQAPLMA

-452 IATTLV
+452 VATTLV

-495 LSLTPMLCSKMLKH
+495 LSLTPMMCSKMLKH
-509 KERSSSFGQKL
+509 RERSSSFGQKL
-520 DHAFSRFE
+520 DRAFARFE
-528 AAYGRALKNS
+528 AAYGRALANS
-538 IQQPLLIIL
+538 IHQPLMIVL
-547 VLALSL
+547 VLGLSL

-560 NKLPAEY
+560 NKLPSEY

-582 AEGASHESNVKNMH
+582 AEGASYESNVKNMH
-596 KIEEKLLGYQEQ
+596 KIEEKLLGYQAD

-621 GGTGGI
+621 GGSGGI
-627 AIVGLPQWDKRS
+627 AIVGLPEWDKRS
-639 IDTFSFINKINGDV
+639 IDTFSFINKINRDV
-653 QSVTDVRAFAI
+653 QNVTDVRAFAI

-685 NTFAELAQWRDILI
+685 NTFEELAQWRDILI
-699 TEAQKNPNLSN
+699 AEAQNNPNLSN
-710 INSDYQETYP
+710 INSDYKETYP

-741 AETLETML
+741 AQTLETML

-755 TFVDRGEEYDVIV
+755 SFVDRGEEYDVIV
-768 EGDEKQFQSPADI
+768 EGDEKQFQSPTDI

-791 DKLIPLS
+791 DKLIPLA

-810 KLNRYNR
+810 RLNRYNR
-817 LRSITITANLADGY
+817 LRSITVTANLADGY
-831 ALGEA
+831 ALGDA
-836 LDFLVDVTKNKLPEH
+836 LDFLIDVTKNKLPEH
-851 VQIDYKGESLL
+851 VQVDYKGESLL
-862 LKESGSSILFVFLLA
+862 LKESGNSILFVFLLA

-906 VGALAG
+906 VGALTG

-961 SASQQRL
+961 SAAQQRL

-1011 VFTLFIVPG
+1011 IFTLFIVPG

-1033 AISDEID
+1033 AIANEIEKAE
-1040 QLEQGSNY
+1040 QLGV

>member
-1 VILSDLSVKRPVFAT
+1 MILSDLSVKRPVFAT
-16 VINLLIITF
+16 VLNLLIITF

-43 PIVNISTNYPGASA
+43 PIVNISTSYPGASA

-64 TQLLEDRISGVEGV
+64 TQLLEDRISGIEGV

-115 ALNNLPEQAE
+115 ALNNLPEQSD

-130 KANDDENVIVWFV
+130 KANDDESVIVWFV
-143 LQSETMSTLEL
+143 LQSETMSTLAL

-175 QVGGGR
+175 RVGGGR

-189 NRVSMAAR
+189 NRASMAAR
-197 NITVQDI
+197 DITVQDI

-231 ERSYLSEQDFA
+231 ERSYLTVQDFA
-242 NMVISHSQ
+242 NMVINHS
-250 SNTEGSANG
+250 E
-259 SSQNNA
+259 
-265 QSKSV
+265 SKSV

-312 VVKSARKEMVTIRS
+312 VVKTARKEMIAIRD
-326 SLPIGTTITN
+326 SLPVGTTITN

-426 IYRRIENGQPPLMA
+426 IYRRIENGQAPLMA

-495 LSLTPMLCSKMLKH
+495 LSLTPMMCSKMLKH
-509 KERSSSFGQKL
+509 RERSSSFGQKL
-520 DHAFSRFE
+520 DRAFARFE
-528 AAYGRALKNS
+528 AAYGRALASS
-538 IQQPLLIIL
+538 IHQPLLIVL
-547 VLALSL
+547 VLGLSL

-560 NKLPAEY
+560 NKLPSEY

-582 AEGASHESNVKNMH
+582 AEGASYESNVKNMH
-596 KIEEKLLGYQEQ
+596 KIEEKLLGYQAE

-621 GGTGGI
+621 GGSGGI
-627 AIVGLPQWDKRS
+627 AIVGLPEWDKRS
-639 IDTFSFINKINGDV
+639 IDTFSFINKINRDV
-653 QSVTDVRAFAI
+653 QNVTDVRAFAI

-685 NTFAELAQWRDILI
+685 NTFEELAQWRDILI

-710 INSDYQETYP
+710 INSDYKETYP

-741 AETLETML
+741 AQTLETML

-755 TFVDRGEEYDVIV
+755 SFVDRGEEYDVIV
-768 EGDEKQFQSPADI
+768 EGDEKQFQSPTDI

-791 DKLIPLS
+791 EKLIPLA

-810 KLNRYNR
+810 RLNRYNR
-817 LRSITITANLADGY
+817 LRSITVTANLADGY
-831 ALGEA
+831 ALGDA

-851 VQIDYKGESLL
+851 VQVDYKGESLL
-862 LKESGSSILFVFLLA
+862 LKESGNSILFVFLLA

-949 RDKGIAFEEALI
+949 RDRGIAFEEALI
-961 SASQQRL
+961 SAAQQRL

-1011 VFTLFIVPG
+1011 IFTLFIVPG

-1033 AISDEID
+1033 AIAKEIEKAE
-1040 QLEQGSNY
+1040 QLG